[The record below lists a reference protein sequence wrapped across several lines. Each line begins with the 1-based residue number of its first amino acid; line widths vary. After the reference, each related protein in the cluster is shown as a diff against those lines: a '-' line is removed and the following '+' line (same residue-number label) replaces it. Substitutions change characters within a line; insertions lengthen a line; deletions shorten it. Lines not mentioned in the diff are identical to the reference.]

1 MTTTIIGLACAVLGL
16 TAFIYSLPRGGKL
29 APFVGTN
36 WEPYAVVA
44 MISLLALGLILALVG
59 IVDWAQ

>member
-1 MTTTIIGLACAVLGL
+1 VLGV

-36 WEPYAVVA
+36 WEPYAVVT

-59 IVDWAQ
+59 TVDWAQS